1 MDRTGRYLL
10 VAPPLPPLAV
20 AAGETIVIGRG
31 ATCDLVLASP
41 AASRRHAEV
50 VGQPAGWRVRDLG
63 STNGTFLNG
72 ERVEAERE
80 LHAGDAIQIGEQTI
94 HFCHVES
101 GEAEAGAQGGERTML
116 LAAPAGEGML
126 RGSLAEIPPIGLLQL
141 LELERKSGVLEI
153 ETGAGKARLWIDE
166 GRPVHAELADAAGLE
181 AALQIAVLRSGRFV
195 LAAEASPP
203 ERSIEIPMMELV
215 LEASRRFDESV

>member
-1 MDRTGRYLL
+1 MDRAGRYLL
-10 VAPPLPPLAV
+10 FAPPLPPRALAP
-20 AAGETIVIGRG
+20 GETVVIGRG
-31 ATCDLVLASP
+31 ASCDLVLASA

-50 VGQPAGWRVRDLG
+50 APHQGGWRVRDLG

-80 LHAGDAIQIGEQTI
+80 LQAGDAIQIGEQTI

-101 GEAEAGAQGGERTML
+101 GEAEAEAHGGERTML

-153 ETGAGKARLWIDE
+153 ETATGKARLWIE
-166 GRPVHAELADAAGLE
+166 GGRPVHAETAGATGLE
-181 AALQIAVLRSGRFV
+181 AAAEIALLHAGRFT
-195 LAAEASPP
+195 LASEPSPP
-203 ERSIEIPMMELV
+203 ERTIEIAMMELV
-215 LEASRRFDESV
+215 LEASRRFDEGG

>member
-1 MDRTGRYLL
+1 VDRGRYLL
-10 VAPPLPPLAV
+10 FSPPLPPRALVPGEAV
-20 AAGETIVIGRG
+20 VIGRG
-31 ATCDLVLASP
+31 AACDLSLASP

-50 VGQPAGWRVRDLG
+50 RPHAGGWQVRDLG

-72 ERVEAERE
+72 ERIEAE
-80 LHAGDAIQIGEQTI
+80 HALRPGDAIQIGEQTI

-101 GEAEAGAQGGERTML
+101 GDDEAEERGGECTML

-153 ETGAGKARLWIDE
+153 ETGTGKARLWIAE
-166 GRPVHAELADAAGLE
+166 GRPVHAELGDSSGLE
-181 AALQIAVLRSGRFV
+181 AALGIALLQTGRFTLV
-195 LAAEASPP
+195 ARSEAPG
-203 ERSIEIPMMELV
+203 RSIEIPMMELV
-215 LEASRRFDESV
+215 LEASRRVDEGI

>member
-1 MDRTGRYLL
+1 MDRAGRYLL
-10 VAPPLPPLAV
+10 FAPPLPPRALAP
-20 AAGETIVIGRG
+20 GEGVVIGRG
-31 ATCDLVLASP
+31 TACDLALASP

-50 VGQPAGWRVRDLG
+50 LPREGDWYVRDLG

-72 ERVEAERE
+72 ERLGAERE
-80 LHAGDAIQIGEQTI
+80 LRPGDAIQIGEQTI

-101 GEAEAGAQGGERTML
+101 GAEEADAHAERTML

-153 ETGAGKARLWIDE
+153 ESGTGKARLWIAE
-166 GRPVHAELADAAGLE
+166 GRPVHAETGAASGLE
-181 AALQIAVLRSGRFV
+181 AALEIAVLQAGRFT
-195 LAAEASPP
+195 LASDPSPP
-203 ERSIEIPMMELV
+203 ERSIEIAMMELV
-215 LEASRRFDESV
+215 LEASRRVDERG